1 MSSKNPFK
9 VVFVG
14 ESKVGKSSIIG
25 QYVSGKFN
33 TKIQSSNTG
42 QFIQKEVKLTD
53 NSSVTLDIWDTPGEA
68 KYRNV
73 TKIYLKDV

>member
-25 QYVSGKFN
+25 QYASGKFN
-33 TKIQSSNTG
+33 PKIQPSNTG
-42 QFIQKEVKLTD
+42 QFIQKEVKLID
-53 NSSVTLDIWDTPGEA
+53 NSSVTLD
-68 KYRNV
+68 
-73 TKIYLKDV
+73 YLGYSW